1 MREEERERE
10 GEIIFLMHLWLRNK
24 YIKSEEVKNKDKD
37 KNKKTFQKEGFSCLV
52 IKK

>member
-1 MREEERERE
+1 
-10 GEIIFLMHLWLRNK
+10 MHLWLKNK
-24 YIKSEEVKNKDKD
+24 LLKQKEVKNKYKY